1 MKVYNKRYFNSTC
14 HTVEFL
20 PTELRLEDTPGIPG
34 KREHISRIFGN
45 PHLDEVVWLRV
56 NRAFFNMSDPKS
68 EAMGDG
74 LGDSFINAGY
84 KSGKIY
90 FEPYIPEEPE
100 WSVGTSYMLLR
111 GSEYS
116 YDNEDR
122 FKDILGKNPR
132 TFFGQV
138 ADGTIKFIAAD
149 GRRWPLE
156 QGLSSNE
163 QRSVAKEEKLHDAA
177 NLDGGGSSVIMV
189 GDEIINKSYD
199 GRGLGN
205 IFVGYRKYTLD
216 ELKALATFKDGSQGV
231 WVHLLQRL
239 LNKAGFDCGL
249 ADGIFGQKTRW
260 AVVEFQRRKKLT
272 IDGLVGPQTWE
283 SLTEKIIS
291 EKKLP
296 TLIIDPGHGGTDPGA
311 VYAGYVEK
319 DINLVVAKRV
329 RELLKDF
336 NPDITRETDI
346 TLDSGPRTAK
356 IKDKYDYCLSVHFN
370 ANAGSRTE
378 AIHSIY
384 SERGKK
390 LAESICKELAQ
401 TLGLPQRVFCREGQ
415 AGDYY
420 FMHRLTGSTT
430 TVIVECLPLDTEY
443 GKLHI
448 ENIAQAVAR
457 GFKNFVGP

>member
-1 MKVYNKRYFNSTC
+1 MRVYSKRYFNSTC
-14 HTVEFL
+14 HIVEFL
-20 PTELRLEDTPGIPG
+20 PTELRLEDTPGVPD

-45 PHLDEVVWLRV
+45 PKLDEVTWLRV

-111 GSEYS
+111 GGEYS
-116 YDNEDR
+116 FDNEDR

-149 GRRWPLE
+149 GRKLTE
-156 QGLSSNE
+156 KGLTSSE
-163 QRSVAKEEKLHDAA
+163 QREAAKAEGLRDSA
-177 NLDGGGSSVIMV
+177 NLDGGGSSAIMV
-189 GDEIINKSYD
+189 GDQLINKSYD
-199 GRGLGN
+199 GRSLGN
-205 IFVGYRKYTLD
+205 IFVGYRKYTQS
-216 ELKALATFKDGSQGV
+216 ELPTLKKGSKGV
-231 WVHLLQRL
+231 WVNLLQRL
-239 LNKAGFDCGL
+239 LIHHGFSCGSAGADGDFGSGTYNAVISFQRARGL
-249 ADGIFGQKTRW
+249 SADGIAGPKTW
-260 AVVEFQRRKKLT
+260 SELTKLQQ
-272 IDGLVGPQTWE
+272 PA
-283 SLTEKIIS
+283 
-291 EKKLP
+291 KKLP
-296 TLIIDPGHGGTDPGA
+296 SLIIDPGHGGTEPGA

-319 DINLVVAKRV
+319 DLNLVVAKRV

-346 TLDSGPRTAK
+346 TLDSEPRTAK
-356 IKDKYDYCLSVHFN
+356 IRDKYDFCLSIHFN

-390 LAESICKELAQ
+390 LAESICKELGQ